1 MKILFFR
8 GIVMISLHNINKFY
22 NSGTQKF
29 HALKDVN
36 IVFPEKGMV
45 FIVGKSG
52 SGKSTL
58 LNVIGGID
66 SYDSGELI
74 IDGLNTKNFSRND
87 FNSYRNS
94 YIGFIFQEFN
104 VIKNLTVFENIAL
117 SLQLKNESIKDNY
130 DLIMNTIEVV
140 GLKGKEKRKMNQL
153 SGGERQR
160 VAIARALVKNPK
172 VIIADEPTGNLDKN
186 NRDIV
191 MDILKNLSTNH
202 LVLIVTHDKFL
213 SKKYSNYEITL
224 KDGQI
229 IHNTLENINHSNK
242 EELNKRT
249 NLNLNPIQPSFKTP
263 ILLSLKS
270 LKQNLIRFI
279 FIIVFFCIS
288 LIFAN
293 TTINLYFSNATAQYS
308 RFQTE
313 YNNKYITLSRQQ
325 TLYNQTVKTGF
336 FQIDTINY
344 ENLIRSFNQDNGE
357 TESNNNYQYKIYK
370 TFKNPIAINQN
381 LEGNLDFIHSE
392 SIDNIIVI
400 EDLTEFEKDY
410 TIIPVYNTLPNSQM
424 PIRCYITDYVA
435 ESLIANNY
443 FNDTVDENWSN
454 YFADKTIQSENLNNK
469 IYIEGI
475 IETNFND
482 FIDADLDDP
491 NTFASFTDNKAFYN
505 SLFFN
510 SSIYV
515 SAENANQFVSTN
527 NIQYTYDDFI
537 YSALNQNG
545 IFNNIKLTSYG
556 NTLSIIK
563 GKKPEKKTSDDDF
576 EQIAIS
582 TGLLEKVFHYTA
594 DEIQFDEDGSMDYAL
609 LNPETNTA
617 ATFTFYGYRRVMANF
632 SCQVVGIIEN
642 EDPVIYFCNPNETN
656 MYYNYLKTSFSD
668 YDNSSKNFGGSL
680 TVLISDSEESNIS
693 LYQALRE
700 NNITIDNLSYI
711 KLQVVNQFINE
722 NLILFLG
729 LFFALCVFSILMIFN
744 FVVIT
749 IKNSTKDIG
758 IYMSLG
764 MNGFKISFIYL
775 FQIII
780 VSTISFIL
788 SLIGAI
794 IFLNLLDINLSPTA
808 SNLINQYYNLDILPI
823 DFQTFKI
830 TTSGILIS
838 LLIAYIVPILSVI
851 IPLINLSR
859 KRPID
864 VLKVS

>member
-1 MKILFFR
+1 
-8 GIVMISLHNINKFY
+8 MISLHNINKFY

-104 VIKNLTVFENIAL
+104 VFENIAL

-435 ESLIANNY
+435 ESLIANY

-794 IFLNLLDINLSPTA
+794 IFLNLLDINLSTTA

>member
-1 MKILFFR
+1 
-8 GIVMISLHNINKFY
+8 MISLHNINKFY

-563 GKKPEKKTSDDDF
+563 GKNQKRKH
-576 EQIAIS
+576 QMMI
-582 TGLLEKVFHYTA
+582 
-594 DEIQFDEDGSMDYAL
+594 
-609 LNPETNTA
+609 LN
-617 ATFTFYGYRRVMANF
+617 
-632 SCQVVGIIEN
+632 
-642 EDPVIYFCNPNETN
+642 
-656 MYYNYLKTSFSD
+656 
-668 YDNSSKNFGGSL
+668 
-680 TVLISDSEESNIS
+680 
-693 LYQALRE
+693 
-700 NNITIDNLSYI
+700 
-711 KLQVVNQFINE
+711 KLQFLQAYWKKFFI
-722 NLILFLG
+722 IQQ
-729 LFFALCVFSILMIFN
+729 M
-744 FVVIT
+744 
-749 IKNSTKDIG
+749 K
-758 IYMSLG
+758 
-764 MNGFKISFIYL
+764 
-775 FQIII
+775 
-780 VSTISFIL
+780 
-788 SLIGAI
+788 
-794 IFLNLLDINLSPTA
+794 
-808 SNLINQYYNLDILPI
+808 YNLMKMVQWIML
-823 DFQTFKI
+823 
-830 TTSGILIS
+830 
-838 LLIAYIVPILSVI
+838 Y
-851 IPLINLSR
+851 
-859 KRPID
+859 
-864 VLKVS
+864 